1 MNCPR
6 DRLFSALAEHMQ
18 RLIDSA
24 KIYRMPRSIAREQL
38 VAAAVELVAHN
49 GVTPCYIRPIVL
61 RGYGDA
67 GVSPFNN
74 PMELYIANW
83 AWGKYLGHEA
93 TEQGVDVCVSS
104 WTRLAPNTLPAMAK
118 AGANYMNSQLIK
130 MEAISNGYVEGIA
143 LDVNGYVSEGSG
155 ENIFV
160 IRGETIYT
168 PPLGNSVLPGIT
180 RDSVIRLAKDLGL
193 NLVEQMIPRE
203 MLYIADE
210 VFFTGTAAEITPI
223 RSVDKIQVGAGKIGP
238 HHAQAAHRVLRHP
251 RRAGEG
257 PLRLADAGPRAQA
270 AARRRVR
277 RRVSPDRSESAAALL
292 AIGFWPLASGEPL
305 GASQLLSI
313 RERSFAC
320 GWPVCALAKSRQLL
334 PPPRYINA
342 KSLRQADSQQP
353 KAIAKSAF
361 VSLGYWPFVA

>member
-1 MNCPR
+1 MAIPKTDKIWYNGKLIPWGEATIHVMSHVVHYGSSVFEGIRCYELPTGPAIFR
-6 DRLFSALAEHMQ
+6 IPEHMQ

-24 KIYRMPRSIAREQL
+24 KIYRMPLEYSREQL

-49 GVTPCYIRPIVL
+49 GVTPCYIRPILL

-74 PMELYIANW
+74 PLELYIANW

-93 TEQGVDVCVSS
+93 TEQGVDVCISS
-104 WTRLAPNTLPAMAK
+104 WTRLAPNTLPTMAK
-118 AGANYMNSQLIK
+118 AAANYMNSQLIK

-143 LDVNGYVSEGSG
+143 LDVSGYVSEGSG

-168 PPLGNSVLPGIT
+168 APLGNSVLPGIT

-223 RSVDKIQVGAGKIGP
+223 RSVDKIQVGAGKMGP
-238 HHAQAAHRVLRHP
+238 ITRKLHTAFFGIL
-251 RRAGEG
+251 EG
-257 PLRLADAGPRAQA
+257 REEDRYGWLTPVP
-270 AARRRVR
+270 VR
-277 RRVSPDRSESAAALL
+277 
-292 AIGFWPLASGEPL
+292 
-305 GASQLLSI
+305 
-313 RERSFAC
+313 
-320 GWPVCALAKSRQLL
+320 K
-334 PPPRYINA
+334 
-342 KSLRQADSQQP
+342 QQP
-353 KAIAKSAF
+353 VGA
-361 VSLGYWPFVA
+361 